1 MHSHP
6 VKQPNLTR
14 TFPTGLMAVLVM
26 RLADHLPLHRVTR
39 LPFSNARVGA
49 DQGNQV
55 GCVNRAE
62 VCLGGFDELAG
73 LCHLM
78 VAKANLQNRAER
90 SQIRSGFFREVCPG
104 ALFTRVDLC

>member
-73 LCHLM
+73 LCHHQ